1 MQIAAAKGIA
11 KLIPD
16 NELTP
21 TNIIPDPFQEGV
33 AKSSP
38 KASVT
43 LSKKQIKEKNNLTP
57 LELGCSL
64 KSETIIYYLKLIL
77 NSCIS
82 FSI

>member
-33 AKSSP
+33 AKVVAESVRNAVKETKKEQPNSS
-38 KASVT
+38 
-43 LSKKQIKEKNNLTP
+43 
-57 LELGCSL
+57 
-64 KSETIIYYLKLIL
+64 
-77 NSCIS
+77 
-82 FSI
+82 